1 MSQQTTLNEI
11 DWSEIL
17 AQLLPEDAESLL
29 PSSWKLPILPQAV
42 SEFLQHSSNP
52 NYDIKKLTKI
62 VEQDTSITCELIKH
76 VNSSAYGMRH
86 RISTVRNALMAL
98 GIRRSKMLILTAAV
112 HATVKKFNS
121 RLFDLHHFWADNLE
135 RAKFSRIVAEKLGA
149 DVDLAYTGAMLQD
162 FLIPVLGHSNLKE
175 YVAYWNDSHKPV
187 CDLYEYEHNKFGV
200 HHAQVGA
207 ICLKKWNVPDDLICS
222 ILCHHMDYERLDSLR
237 LIGTHVHAVA
247 ASSLI
252 PTSIVQHRELAI
264 PLSIWDQ
271 NDSGYDL
278 FEIAEKVDSEY
289 ATENEVG
296 SHRESLATRI
306 EDCLMA
312 HLSTG
317 GLQSELINRQ
327 LGNFILEECIG
338 NGASGSVYR
347 ARHKMMNRP
356 AAVKVLSQ
364 DKLNDSDIARF
375 EREVQLTSLL
385 QHANTVSIYDFGR
398 TNDGLFYY
406 AMEYVNGYSLKQLV
420 QLFGPQPEG
429 RVIPILRQICGSI
442 ENAHR
447 AGLVHRDI
455 KPENILLSQKLHTPD
470 HATVLDF
477 GLVRD
482 LQEEDGSNEKVITGT
497 PLYLAPETIS
507 SMGHSSISSDLY
519 AIGAVGYFLLTGQPL
534 FTGNNA
540 VDICLKQLSEVP
552 VSPSKRLGRKIDED
566 LERVIMSCLNKSTE
580 KRPRSASSL
589 SEQLSGCVQVSL
601 WNEDQAA
608 DWWNAQSSQPEE
620 CHLGEN
626 DNTVICDMDET
637 K

>member
-1 MSQQTTLNEI
+1 MSQQTTSQVI
-11 DWSEIL
+11 DWSAIRV
-17 AQLLPEDAESLL
+17 QLLPEGAESLL

-42 SEFLQHSSNP
+42 SEFLQHASNP

-62 VEQDTSITCELIKH
+62 VEQDTSLSCKLLKH
-76 VNSSAYGMRH
+76 VNSSALGLRH
-86 RISTVRNALMAL
+86 RISTIRNALMAL

-121 RLFDLHHFWADNLE
+121 RLFDLHEFWADNLE
-135 RAKFSRIVAEKLGA
+135 RARFSRAVAEKIGA

-162 FLIPVLGHSNLKE
+162 FLIPILGHTNLKE
-175 YVAYWNDSHKPV
+175 YVSYWNDSHKPV

-200 HHAQVGA
+200 QHAQVGA
-207 ICLKKWNVPDDLICS
+207 ICLMKWNVPDDLICS
-222 ILCHHMDYERLDSLR
+222 ILCHHMDYEHLDRLGLV
-237 LIGTHVHAVA
+237 GTHVQAVA

-252 PTSIVQHRELAI
+252 PTSILQHRELAI

-271 NDSGYDL
+271 HDSGYDL

-289 ATENEVG
+289 TTEKDAG
-296 SHRESLATRI
+296 SHRESLAVRI
-306 EDCLMA
+306 EECLMS
-312 HLSTG
+312 HLSSG
-317 GLQSELINRQ
+317 GLLTELKNRQ
-327 LGNFILEECIG
+327 LGNYILEECIG

-347 ARHKMMNRP
+347 ARHTMMNRP

-364 DKLNDSDIARF
+364 EKLTESDIARF

-398 TNDGLFYY
+398 TNDGMFYY

-420 QLFGPQPEG
+420 QLYGPQPEG
-429 RVIPILRQICGSI
+429 RVIPILKQVCGSI

-455 KPENILLSQKLHTPD
+455 KPENILLSRKLHMSD

-477 GLVRD
+477 GLVRN

-507 SMGHSSISSDLY
+507 TMGTSSISSDLY

-552 VSPSKRLGRKIDED
+552 ISPSKRLGRKIDED
-566 LERVIMSCLNKSTE
+566 LERLIMNCLNKSIE
-580 KRPRSASSL
+580 KRPDSAFAL
-589 SEQLSGCVQVSL
+589 AEQLARCEQVSF

-608 DWWNAQSSQPEE
+608 AWWEAQSSLPEE
-620 CHLGEN
+620 TRLGEN
-626 DNTVICDMDET
+626 DPTLICDLDET